1 MRRLLV
7 RATSRFQPSRRLA
20 CSSTAKGGAAAVPV
34 PVPPSVE
41 PLLEAAEGFDRCL
54 QRAASILINIS
65 ERSMLKV
72 LHLHCGGRLA
82 YYLGQSTVFDIT
94 GASESASDV
103 EDAKVRKQY
112 TDAVLMLDG
121 GTNQFRPGSFQ
132 AMVCLT
138 PLNNQGGISLT
149 VQEALR
155 LVTSDGFVLLGASE
169 AEWEEHAVMEQ
180 LEAAS
185 GSTGTD
191 SSATILSLQLIDCG
205 ASSSYMLGLLRK
217 TS

>member
-1 MRRLLV
+1 M
-7 RATSRFQPSRRLA
+7 P
-20 CSSTAKGGAAAVPV
+20 VPV
-34 PVPPSVE
+34 PVLVPIPPAVE

-65 ERSMLKV
+65 ERSMMKV

-82 YYLGQSTVFDIT
+82 HYLGQSTVFDIT
-94 GASESASDV
+94 GASESVRDV
-103 EDAKVRKQY
+103 EDAKARKQY
-112 TDAVLMLDG
+112 TEAVLMLDG

-132 AMVCLT
+132 ALVCLT
-138 PLNNQGGISLT
+138 PIDNQGGISLT

-169 AEWEEHAVMEQ
+169 DEWEEHAVLEQ

-185 GSTGTD
+185 ATSGTN

-205 ASSSYMLGLLRK
+205 AASSYMLGLLRK